1 MDASEQLLLLEVE
14 NIKCG
19 GCAQHIKNT
28 LCSIDG
34 VEMVAIEV
42 ELGLVKTTLKEGVD
56 VAALQQKV
64 QQKLLE
70 KGYPVVGTVE
80 GLKAVGVKAKSFV
93 SCAIGQM
100 SKN

>member
-1 MDASEQLLLLEVE
+1 MDASEQLVLLEVE

-19 GCAQHIKNT
+19 GCAQHITNT
-28 LCSIDG
+28 LCSMNE
-34 VEMVAIEV
+34 VESVAIDIES
-42 ELGLVKTTLKEGVD
+42 GLVKATLEKGGD
-56 VAALQQKV
+56 VVAIQQRV

-70 KGYPVVGTVE
+70 KGYPVVGTIE